1 MRRKGENDQKGTKA
15 STEHAR
21 NTQKKREGLAE
32 NVYLPHQVIPK
43 NDRLTPSLSAVLL
56 PQAERFRVGL
66 ECHPFCSSV

>member
-1 MRRKGENDQKGTKA
+1 MRRKGKNDQKGTKA
-15 STEHAR
+15 STEYVR
-21 NTQKKREGLAE
+21 NTQKKSEGLAE

-43 NDRLTPSLSAVLL
+43 NDWLTPSLSAVLL

>member
-1 MRRKGENDQKGTKA
+1 MRRKGKNDQKGMKA

-21 NTQKKREGLAE
+21 STQKKREGLAE
-32 NVYLPHQVIPK
+32 NVYLPHQAIPK

-66 ECHPFCSSV
+66 EHHPFCSSV